1 MVQGPQDLPNLIKNV
16 AAASPAPASQRPAA
30 PPVTSQA
37 QFVQAPDTVQLSARA
52 VNASA
57 QARSAAPAPPPAPPA
72 VVPAAV
78 ANTPE
83 VRPERVAQAQ
93 ASLSALNGNA
103 SALNA
108 RLAEKLLTGS

>member
-16 AAASPAPASQRPAA
+16 AAAAPTPAPQRPAA

-37 QFVQAPDTVQLSARA
+37 QFVQAPDTVQLSAQA

-57 QARSAAPAPPPAPPA
+57 QARSAAPVAPPA

-78 ANTPE
+78 AATPE
-83 VRPERVAQAQ
+83 VRPERVVQAQ
-93 ASLSALNGNA
+93 ASLSALSGNA